1 MILTGAGATMI
12 AITILITDIATTIL
26 IMDITIT
33 TLMDTI
39 ITILTMGTITIIL
52 IMGITTIIIH
62 LIAMIGKIITITTK
76 TLTEIPLVNTHLLMA
91 EEGIAAVMT
100 IVVTKIMVPIV
111 LMGIIITTLTIT
123 LPALITKETLVV
135 MTIPQEVAIIITTIA
150 IIVIIVAIIAI
161 TIIPIRLALT
171 MKVVATMAEEMMAD
185 IRELKEIIKQK
196 Y

>member
-33 TLMDTI
+33 TLTDTI
-39 ITILTMGTITIIL
+39 ITILTDTITIIL

-76 TLTEIPLVNTHLLMA
+76 TLTEIPLANTHLPMA

-100 IVVTKIMVPIV
+100 IVITKIMVPIV

-135 MTIPQEVAIIITTIA
+135 MTIPQEVAIAITTIT

-161 TIIPIRLALT
+161 IIHLVPT
-171 MKVVATMAEEMMAD
+171 MKVVATTMVVEMMVD
-185 IRELKEIIKQK
+185 IRELKEIIKQI
-196 Y
+196 

>member
-33 TLMDTI
+33 TLTDTI
-39 ITILTMGTITIIL
+39 ITILTDTITIIL

-76 TLTEIPLVNTHLLMA
+76 TLTEIPLANIHLPMA

-100 IVVTKIMVPIV
+100 IVITKIMVPIV

-135 MTIPQEVAIIITTIA
+135 MTIPQEVAITITTIT

-161 TIIPIRLALT
+161 IIRLALT

>member
-1 MILTGAGATMI
+1 
-12 AITILITDIATTIL
+12 
-26 IMDITIT
+26 
-33 TLMDTI
+33 
-39 ITILTMGTITIIL
+39 
-52 IMGITTIIIH
+52 
-62 LIAMIGKIITITTK
+62 
-76 TLTEIPLVNTHLLMA
+76 MA

-100 IVVTKIMVPIV
+100 IVITKIMVPIV
-111 LMGIIITTLTIT
+111 LMEIIITTLTIT

-135 MTIPQEVAIIITTIA
+135 MTIPQEVAIAITTIT

-161 TIIPIRLALT
+161 IIRLALT

>member
-1 MILTGAGATMI
+1 
-12 AITILITDIATTIL
+12 
-26 IMDITIT
+26 
-33 TLMDTI
+33 
-39 ITILTMGTITIIL
+39 
-52 IMGITTIIIH
+52 
-62 LIAMIGKIITITTK
+62 MIGKIITITTK
-76 TLTEIPLVNTHLLMA
+76 TLTEIPLVNIHLPMA

-100 IVVTKIMVPIV
+100 IVITKIMVPIV

-135 MTIPQEVAIIITTIA
+135 MTIPQEVAITITTITIIVIIVA

-161 TIIPIRLALT
+161 IIRLALT

>member
-1 MILTGAGATMI
+1 
-12 AITILITDIATTIL
+12 
-26 IMDITIT
+26 
-33 TLMDTI
+33 
-39 ITILTMGTITIIL
+39 
-52 IMGITTIIIH
+52 
-62 LIAMIGKIITITTK
+62 
-76 TLTEIPLVNTHLLMA
+76 MA

-100 IVVTKIMVPIV
+100 IVITKIMVPIV

-135 MTIPQEVAIIITTIA
+135 MTIPQEVAITITTITIIVIIVA

-161 TIIPIRLALT
+161 IIRLALT

-185 IRELKEIIKQK
+185 IRELKEIIKLK

>member
-1 MILTGAGATMI
+1 
-12 AITILITDIATTIL
+12 
-26 IMDITIT
+26 
-33 TLMDTI
+33 
-39 ITILTMGTITIIL
+39 
-52 IMGITTIIIH
+52 
-62 LIAMIGKIITITTK
+62 
-76 TLTEIPLVNTHLLMA
+76 MA

-100 IVVTKIMVPIV
+100 IVITKIMVPIV

-135 MTIPQEVAIIITTIA
+135 MTIPQEVAIAITTIT

-161 TIIPIRLALT
+161 IIRLALT

>member
-1 MILTGAGATMI
+1 
-12 AITILITDIATTIL
+12 
-26 IMDITIT
+26 
-33 TLMDTI
+33 
-39 ITILTMGTITIIL
+39 MGITIIIL
-52 IMGITTIIIH
+52 
-62 LIAMIGKIITITTK
+62 LIATIGKIITITTK
-76 TLTEIPLVNTHLLMA
+76 TLMEIPLVSILQPMV
-91 EEGIAAVMT
+91 EEEIAAVMT

-111 LMGIIITTLTIT
+111 LMEIIITTLTIT

-161 TIIPIRLALT
+161 TIIPMIIRLALT

-185 IRELKEIIKQK
+185 IRELKEIIKLK

>member
-33 TLMDTI
+33 TLTDTI
-39 ITILTMGTITIIL
+39 ITILTDTITIIL

-76 TLTEIPLVNTHLLMA
+76 TLTEIPLANTHLPMA

-100 IVVTKIMVPIV
+100 IVITKIMVPIV

-135 MTIPQEVAIIITTIA
+135 MTIPQEVAIAITTIT

-161 TIIPIRLALT
+161 IIRLALT
-171 MKVVATMAEEMMAD
+171 MKVVATTMVVEMMAD

>member
-1 MILTGAGATMI
+1 
-12 AITILITDIATTIL
+12 
-26 IMDITIT
+26 
-33 TLMDTI
+33 
-39 ITILTMGTITIIL
+39 
-52 IMGITTIIIH
+52 
-62 LIAMIGKIITITTK
+62 
-76 TLTEIPLVNTHLLMA
+76 MA

-100 IVVTKIMVPIV
+100 IVITKIMVPIV

-135 MTIPQEVAIIITTIA
+135 MTIPQEVAITITTITIIVIIVA

-161 TIIPIRLALT
+161 IIRLALT

>member
-1 MILTGAGATMI
+1 MILTGAGVTMI
-12 AITILITDIATTIL
+12 AITIL

-33 TLMDTI
+33 TLTDTIITTLTDTI
-39 ITILTMGTITIIL
+39 ITILTDTITIIL

-76 TLTEIPLVNTHLLMA
+76 TLTEIPLANTHLPMA

-100 IVVTKIMVPIV
+100 IIITKIMVPIV

-135 MTIPQEVAIIITTIA
+135 MTIPQEVAITIPTIT

-161 TIIPIRLALT
+161 IIRLALT

-185 IRELKEIIKQK
+185 IRELKEIIKLK

>member
-1 MILTGAGATMI
+1 MIHTGAGATMI

-33 TLMDTI
+33 TLTDTI
-39 ITILTMGTITIIL
+39 ITILTDTITIIL
-52 IMGITTIIIH
+52 TMGITTIIIH

-76 TLTEIPLVNTHLLMA
+76 TLTEIPLVNIHLPMA

-100 IVVTKIMVPIV
+100 IVITKIMVPIV

-135 MTIPQEVAIIITTIA
+135 MTIPQEVAIAITTIT

-161 TIIPIRLALT
+161 IIHLVPT
-171 MKVVATMAEEMMAD
+171 MKVVATTMVVEMMVD
-185 IRELKEIIKQK
+185 IRELKEIIKQI
-196 Y
+196 

>member
-1 MILTGAGATMI
+1 
-12 AITILITDIATTIL
+12 
-26 IMDITIT
+26 
-33 TLMDTI
+33 
-39 ITILTMGTITIIL
+39 
-52 IMGITTIIIH
+52 
-62 LIAMIGKIITITTK
+62 
-76 TLTEIPLVNTHLLMA
+76 MA

-111 LMGIIITTLTIT
+111 LMEIIITTLTIT

-185 IRELKEIIKQK
+185 IRELKEIIKLK

>member
-1 MILTGAGATMI
+1 
-12 AITILITDIATTIL
+12 
-26 IMDITIT
+26 
-33 TLMDTI
+33 
-39 ITILTMGTITIIL
+39 
-52 IMGITTIIIH
+52 
-62 LIAMIGKIITITTK
+62 
-76 TLTEIPLVNTHLLMA
+76 MA

-100 IVVTKIMVPIV
+100 IVITKIMVPIV

-135 MTIPQEVAIIITTIA
+135 MTIPQEVAITITTIT

-161 TIIPIRLALT
+161 IIRLALT

>member
-1 MILTGAGATMI
+1 
-12 AITILITDIATTIL
+12 
-26 IMDITIT
+26 
-33 TLMDTI
+33 
-39 ITILTMGTITIIL
+39 
-52 IMGITTIIIH
+52 
-62 LIAMIGKIITITTK
+62 
-76 TLTEIPLVNTHLLMA
+76 MA

-100 IVVTKIMVPIV
+100 IVITKIMVPIV

-135 MTIPQEVAIIITTIA
+135 MTIPQEVAITITTIT
-150 IIVIIVAIIAI
+150 IIVIIVTIIAI
-161 TIIPIRLALT
+161 IIRLALT

>member
-1 MILTGAGATMI
+1 
-12 AITILITDIATTIL
+12 
-26 IMDITIT
+26 
-33 TLMDTI
+33 
-39 ITILTMGTITIIL
+39 
-52 IMGITTIIIH
+52 
-62 LIAMIGKIITITTK
+62 
-76 TLTEIPLVNTHLLMA
+76 MA
-91 EEGIAAVMT
+91 EEGVAAVMT
-100 IVVTKIMVPIV
+100 IVITKIMVPIV

-135 MTIPQEVAIIITTIA
+135 MTIPQEVAITITTITIIVIIVA

-161 TIIPIRLALT
+161 IIRLALT

>member
-1 MILTGAGATMI
+1 
-12 AITILITDIATTIL
+12 
-26 IMDITIT
+26 
-33 TLMDTI
+33 
-39 ITILTMGTITIIL
+39 
-52 IMGITTIIIH
+52 
-62 LIAMIGKIITITTK
+62 
-76 TLTEIPLVNTHLLMA
+76 MA
-91 EEGIAAVMT
+91 EEGVAAVMT
-100 IVVTKIMVPIV
+100 IVITKIMVPIV

-135 MTIPQEVAIIITTIA
+135 MTIPQEVAITITTIT

-161 TIIPIRLALT
+161 IIRLALT

>member
-1 MILTGAGATMI
+1 MILTGAGVTMI
-12 AITILITDIATTIL
+12 AITIL

-33 TLMDTI
+33 TLTDTI
-39 ITILTMGTITIIL
+39 ITILTDTITIIL

-76 TLTEIPLVNTHLLMA
+76 TLTEIPLANTHLPMA

-100 IVVTKIMVPIV
+100 IIITKIMVPIV

-135 MTIPQEVAIIITTIA
+135 MTIPQEVAITIPTIT
-150 IIVIIVAIIAI
+150 IIVIIVAII
-161 TIIPIRLALT
+161 IRLALT

-185 IRELKEIIKQK
+185 IRELKEIIKLK

>member
-1 MILTGAGATMI
+1 
-12 AITILITDIATTIL
+12 
-26 IMDITIT
+26 
-33 TLMDTI
+33 
-39 ITILTMGTITIIL
+39 
-52 IMGITTIIIH
+52 
-62 LIAMIGKIITITTK
+62 MIGKIITITTK
-76 TLTEIPLVNTHLLMA
+76 TLTEIPLVNIHLPMA

-100 IVVTKIMVPIV
+100 IVITKIMVPIV

-135 MTIPQEVAIIITTIA
+135 MTIPQEVAITITTITIIVIIVA

-161 TIIPIRLALT
+161 IIRLALT

-185 IRELKEIIKQK
+185 IRELKEIIKLK